1 MTLKINQMLQNR
13 YRIVALLGQGG
24 MGAVYKAWDTR
35 LNVPVALKEMIPQ
48 PGLEAEEL
56 ADLREQFHQEASILA
71 RLNHPNLVRV
81 SDFFDEGGNTYLV
94 MAFVEGESLAEY
106 IARTGQVAEEQV
118 LTWGE
123 QLLDA
128 LAYCHGQGILH
139 RDIKPQNVILQPHG
153 QPVLVDFGL
162 VKLWDPSDP
171 RTRTVVHAMG
181 TPQYAPPE
189 QYDAELGHTDPR
201 SDLYSLGA
209 TLYHALTGQS
219 PPTATM
225 RIVNPTSLVPV
236 RQVNPT
242 VSPRTES
249 TLLRALELRPGERF
263 QNAREMKA
271 ALTSA
276 VPAAPPPLERT
287 ARMEPTPTES
297 GGAPPAPPPV
307 TTPRRFPWW
316 WIAAGVVL
324 LLLCGVGGAA
334 VAGILPRNN
343 SADPTPTELSTKE
356 VAEVTPTESPT
367 SESEAPA
374 TEESSS
380 EATDEATE
388 EAIEAP
394 TQPPTQPPAAPPTEP
409 PTPFSPTDTPTPL
422 PPSATPTP
430 ACDPVTGPFADL
442 WQANRDRLGCATS
455 NAYNSWAA
463 RQYFE
468 GGTMLWRQDNDRIYA
483 LYNGGGWG
491 SYTNLWSDGDATYSC
506 PATAPSETP
515 PTPKRG
521 FGAIWCAYGEV
532 RSGLG
537 NATSDERGFNATLQH
552 FDYGSILRSD
562 SGKTYT
568 LYSDGTWTGP

>member
-1 MTLKINQMLQNR
+1 MPLNTSQLLQSR

-35 LNVPVALKEMIPQ
+35 LNIPMALKEMVPQ
-48 PGLEAEEL
+48 PGLDEEAL
-56 ADLREQFHQEASILA
+56 SDLREQFHQEASILA

-106 IARTGQVAEEQV
+106 IARTGRVEEVQV
-118 LTWGE
+118 LAWGE

-139 RDIKPQNVILQPHG
+139 RDIKPQNVILQPQG
-153 QPVLVDFGL
+153 QPMLVDFGL
-162 VKLWDPSDP
+162 VKLWDPRDP

-225 RIVNPTSLVPV
+225 RIVNPTSLAPV
-236 RQVNPT
+236 RQINPA
-242 VSPRTES
+242 VSPRTE
-249 TLLRALELRPGERF
+249 TALMRTLELRPGERF

-271 ALTSA
+271 ALIG
-276 VPAAPPPLERT
+276 AAPTAAAAAPPPPLERT
-287 ARMEPTPTES
+287 ARMEPPPPAT
-297 GGAPPAPPPV
+297 GGGPGGGPPAPPPA
-307 TTPRRFPWW
+307 TTPPRFQWW
-316 WIAAGVVL
+316 WIVVGGVF

-334 VAGILPRNN
+334 VAGLLPRNDTP
-343 SADPTPTELSTKE
+343 DPTPTELAIKE
-356 VAEVTPTESPT
+356 VAEVTPTASRTPEPPASEKPLPAPTDGPTEAPPEPATVPPPT
-367 SESEAPA
+367 STPF
-374 TEESSS
+374 
-380 EATDEATE
+380 
-388 EAIEAP
+388 AP
-394 TQPPTQPPAAPPTEP
+394 TDRPTEP
-409 PTPFSPTDTPTPL
+409 PTPTPV
-422 PPSATPTP
+422 
-430 ACDPVTGPFADL
+430 CDPVTGPFADL

-455 NAYNSWAA
+455 SVYSSWTA
-463 RQYFE
+463 QESFE

-483 LYNGGGWG
+483 LYNGAGWG
-491 SYTNLWSDGDATYSC
+491 SYGNPWSEGDPTYSC
-506 PATAPSETP
+506 PATALSETP

-521 FGAIWCAYGEV
+521 FGAVWCTYGEV

-537 NATSDERGFNATLQH
+537 NATGDERGFSATLQH
-552 FDYGSILRSD
+552 FDHASILRSD
-562 SGKTYT
+562 MGNTYI

>member
-1 MTLKINQMLQNR
+1 MTLNIHQMLQNR

-56 ADLREQFHQEASILA
+56 SDLREQFHQEASILA

-81 SDFFDEGGNTYLV
+81 SDFFDEGGNTHLV

-242 VSPRTES
+242 VSPRTE
-249 TLLRALELRPGERF
+249 TALLRTLELRPGERF

-271 ALTSA
+271 AMTSA
-276 VPAAPPPLERT
+276 VPVAPPPPERT
-287 ARMEPTPTES
+287 ARMPPTSTET

-307 TTPRRFPWW
+307 TTSRRFPWW

-334 VAGILPRNN
+334 VAGVLPWDNAPN
-343 SADPTPTELSTKE
+343 PTPTELSTKE

-367 SESEAPA
+367 SEVPA
-374 TEESSS
+374 TEQSSP

-388 EAIEAP
+388 EAIEAL
-394 TQPPTQPPAAPPTEP
+394 TQPPTEP
-409 PTPFSPTDTPTPL
+409 PTEPPTFTPFSPTDTPTPL
-422 PPSATPTP
+422 PPSDTPPP
-430 ACDPVTGPFADL
+430 ACDPVTGPFAAL

-491 SYTNLWSDGDATYSC
+491 SYANLWSDGEAAYSC